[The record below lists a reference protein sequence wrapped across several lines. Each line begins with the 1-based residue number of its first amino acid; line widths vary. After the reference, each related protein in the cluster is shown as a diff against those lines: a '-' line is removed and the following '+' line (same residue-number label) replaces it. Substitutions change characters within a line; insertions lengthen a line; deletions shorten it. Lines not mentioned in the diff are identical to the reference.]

1 MLQHL
6 KKKVR
11 QNAPVPPSAPRCSC
25 FIPPSPSSSSS
36 CPLHRYR
43 LPMVVV
49 DASSLRSSNA
59 NTSTL
64 LSFESS
70 SDRKLG
76 AWFVTL
82 VVVPTVEKKHLLLGY
97 GLDTGLSENL
107 RYGMPMLQ
115 RSACRKHNTNNGIFP
130 SRQGRWVVQMPND
143 ELEDRISVINS
154 RDAASR
160 YGGIMIVNYPKP
172 QTRLDR
178 SFKP

>member
-1 MLQHL
+1 MSTQ
-6 KKKVR
+6 R
-11 QNAPVPPSAPRCSC
+11 VPGMYVYGM
-25 FIPPSPSSSSS
+25 I
-36 CPLHRYR
+36 
-43 LPMVVV
+43 
-49 DASSLRSSNA
+49 LR
-59 NTSTL
+59 
-64 LSFESS
+64 
-70 SDRKLG
+70 
-76 AWFVTL
+76 
-82 VVVPTVEKKHLLLGY
+82 
-97 GLDTGLSENL
+97 
-107 RYGMPMLQ
+107 MPMLQ